1 MKNAER
7 KTPSAEPD
15 KRKGGPEGPPS
26 CFVLSDDY
34 LAAALAEPEAAAA
47 EPEAAAAEPE
57 AAADADWL
65 AAEAEVLA
73 AEADLLAA
81 EAEVLAAEAEAEPE
95 AAAELLP
102 DAQPTITPPTRANET
117 ISAMIFFIISFSLSL
132 WFTSISLFPS
142 HLRGSNGA

>member
-15 KRKGGPEGPPS
+15 KRKGGPEGPPL

-34 LAAALAEPEAAAA
+34 LAAALA